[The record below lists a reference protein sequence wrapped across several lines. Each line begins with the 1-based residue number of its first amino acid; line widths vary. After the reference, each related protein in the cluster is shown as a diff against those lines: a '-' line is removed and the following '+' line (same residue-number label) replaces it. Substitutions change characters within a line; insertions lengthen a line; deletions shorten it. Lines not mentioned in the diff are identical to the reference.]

1 MQYAWKFNWV
11 KRKDRVSN
19 FSTRLSFLQLPISQ
33 WVEIDF
39 EFAKQISK
47 DEKKNDIE
55 TSKIILTH
63 CVHTYLVLIM
73 FLKCRWTFVTRCPN
87 SRTSHSVIGLTNE
100 QRFFNG

>member
-47 DEKKNDIE
+47 DEKKM
-55 TSKIILTH
+55 T
-63 CVHTYLVLIM
+63 
-73 FLKCRWTFVTRCPN
+73 LKLQKLF
-87 SRTSHSVIGLTNE
+87 
-100 QRFFNG
+100 